1 MCFFISLDSS
11 QSAGEFEKELELLTS
26 LTVKEANHNPLLNNA
41 MNNQGTCHC
50 RKKNNA
56 KTRSVSHSYN
66 LATKDEL
73 SRPQQAL
80 LVHLLIKGSQPHHF
94 ATRMA

>member
-1 MCFFISLDSS
+1 MFFFISLDSS

-50 RKKNNA
+50 RKK
-56 KTRSVSHSYN
+56 K
-66 LATKDEL
+66 
-73 SRPQQAL
+73 
-80 LVHLLIKGSQPHHF
+80 
-94 ATRMA
+94 